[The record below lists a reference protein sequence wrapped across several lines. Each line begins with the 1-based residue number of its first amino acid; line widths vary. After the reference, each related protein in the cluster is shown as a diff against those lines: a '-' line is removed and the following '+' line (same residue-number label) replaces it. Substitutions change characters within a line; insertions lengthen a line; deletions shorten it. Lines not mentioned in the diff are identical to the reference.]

1 MSEQHG
7 QNQHHTATHPA
18 PASQLEKN
26 AALPKPPKTPKPKP
40 PVKKRS
46 GIILEVDYII
56 KNDET
61 RVRLQMKG
69 KRLYY
74 LYDRYEPY
82 FYLDAPASKIP
93 ELMKASALHRGM
105 RIHAIRFEEVEREVE
120 GKKRKVLK
128 VIAKHPPEVPDLRTA
143 FKDLHAWEYNIIFGR
158 RYMMDKGLSP
168 LSRLTYER
176 QGRRLIKIIGQK
188 EANPTFRTMT
198 FDIET
203 YNPLGAPRPLQD
215 PCIMISYSM
224 DTKNGKVLTYKSMK
238 DKPFVTD
245 CISEK
250 GMLERFGQVLHELD
264 PEVIAGYNS
273 TQFDLPYLQ
282 TRADALRTPLKMG
295 RDGSSFKVRK
305 RGMRDVARI
314 QGRIYVDLFPL
325 LRFLS
330 FIGAVKIS
338 RFTLE
343 NAYAEM
349 TGHKSVLKEQM
360 DRLDIYKM
368 WDDPHRIGQLAE
380 YSQGD
385 AHITWELTQ
394 LVLPL
399 ELEMARVT
407 RLSPS
412 DVVGATSSQLVESL
426 LMHEAVARGA
436 IVPNKPNEE
445 EAKARELNPIQGAYV
460 RTPPPGIYENMV
472 VFDFRG
478 LYPSI
483 ITAHNI
489 DPFTQNCDCCRT
501 DGYVS
506 PTGARFCKRH
516 RGLIPEVLA
525 KVMKARAELKDK
537 LKKLD
542 PASDEYRAMFARQQ
556 SLKILANS
564 YYGYLAFS
572 RSRYYSRSAAESVTA
587 WGRQFITQTGESA
600 EKAGF
605 RLLYQDTDS
614 CFLLMDNKKKEDVL
628 TWMKEVNT
636 SLPHGMEL
644 ELEAFYPRGVF
655 VSKKVTGSAANNTDK
670 TTGAKKKYALMDEKG
685 RIKIRGFELVRR
697 DWSVIARET
706 QRKVL
711 EAILKDGS
719 KERAVAIVREVVN
732 EIRGGKMPL
741 EKFAI
746 ETQLVKP
753 LDKYEVMSPELAA
766 ALKHNRRGKGERM
779 GQSSVVR
786 YVITRSGSGVGTEL
800 SAHSGEAV
808 KSKTKTAPGTT
819 AARMGSSKTSTGK
832 TKSTKTPK
840 ASKTSVSEKAE
851 LLEYAKDYDPDYYI
865 DHQIIP
871 TVLKIL
877 KELGVEEEDLKRGG
891 KQQGLDAFF

>member
-1 MSEQHG
+1 MAE
-7 QNQHHTATHPA
+7 NKA
-18 PASQLEKN
+18 
-26 AALPKPPKTPKPKP
+26 PKPKP

-46 GIILEVDYII
+46 GVLLEADYVIR
-56 KNDET
+56 NNET

-69 KRLYY
+69 RRLYY

-82 FYLDAPASKIP
+82 FYIDAPASKIP
-93 ELMKASALHRGM
+93 ELMKAGVLHRGM
-105 RIHAIRFEEVEREVE
+105 RIHAMRMEEVEREVE
-120 GKKRKVLK
+120 GHKRKVLK
-128 VIAKHPPEVPDLRTA
+128 VYARHPPEVPDLRTA
-143 FKDLHAWEYNIIFGR
+143 FKEYHAWEYGIIFGR
-158 RYMMDKGLSP
+158 RYMMDKGLAP

-176 QGRRLIKIIGQK
+176 QGRRLLRILKSR

-215 PCIMISYSM
+215 PCIMISYAMSTH
-224 DTKNGKVLTYKSMK
+224 DGKVLTYKSIK
-238 DKPFVTD
+238 DRPFVHD
-245 CISEK
+245 CTSEK
-250 GMLERFGQVLHELD
+250 GMIEKFGEVVAKLD
-264 PEVIAGYNS
+264 PEVLSGYNS

-282 TRADALRTPLKMG
+282 TRADHLKTPLCLG

-305 RGMRDVARI
+305 RGMREVARV

-330 FIGAVKIS
+330 FIGAVKVS

-343 NAYAEM
+343 NAYAEL

-368 WDDPHRIGQLAE
+368 WDDPHRVGPLAD
-380 YSQGD
+380 YAQGD

-426 LMHEAVARGA
+426 LMCEAVARGA
-436 IVPNKPNEE
+436 IVPNKPNDE
-445 EAKARELNPIQGAYV
+445 EAKARELNPIEGAYV
-460 RTPPPGIYENMV
+460 KTPSPGIYENMV

-489 DPFTQNCDCCRT
+489 DPFTLNCSCCKG
-501 DGYVS
+501 DGFVS
-506 PTGARFCKRH
+506 PTGAHFCKKH
-516 RGLIPEVLA
+516 RGLIPDVLA

-537 LKKLD
+537 LKKLE
-542 PASDEYRAMFARQQ
+542 PGSNEYRAMFARQQ
-556 SLKILANS
+556 TLKILANS

-572 RSRYYSRSAAESVTA
+572 RSRYYSRAAAESVTA
-587 WGRQFITQTGESA
+587 WGRQFIMQTGEKA

-605 RLLYQDTDS
+605 KLLYQDTDS
-614 CFLLMDNKKKEDVL
+614 CFLLMGDKKKEEVL
-628 TWMKEVNT
+628 AWMKEVNA
-636 SLPHGMEL
+636 SLPNDMEL

-655 VSKKVTGSAANNTDK
+655 VSKKVTGAASKGGENGGNGAAK
-670 TTGAKKKYALMDEKG
+670 STGAKKKYALIDDKG

-706 QRKVL
+706 QRRVL

-719 KERAVAIVREVVN
+719 KEKAVAIVREVVA
-732 EIRGGKMPL
+732 EIRSGKMPM

-753 LDKYEVMSPELAA
+753 LDKYEIMSPELAA
-766 ALKHNRRGKGERM
+766 ALKHNKRGKGERM
-779 GQSSVVR
+779 GQGSVVR
-786 YVITRSGSGVGTEL
+786 YVITRSGGGVGGEL
-800 SAHSGEAV
+800 SAHSGKEEKKETKA
-808 KSKTKTAPGTT
+808 KAGTSKP
-819 AARMGSSKTSTGK
+819 AAK
-832 TKSTKTPK
+832 PAK
-840 ASKTSVSEKAE
+840 ASKSKSSKNSVSEKAE
-851 LLEYAKDYDPDYYI
+851 LFEYAKDYDPDYYI

-871 TVLKIL
+871 TVLKVL

-891 KQQGLDAFF
+891 KQSGLDAFL

>member
-1 MSEQHG
+1 MEE
-7 QNQHHTATHPA
+7 N
-18 PASQLEKN
+18 
-26 AALPKPPKTPKPKP
+26 KPLQQTPSKAPKPKA

-46 GIILEVDYII
+46 GVLLETDYII
-56 KNDET
+56 KNNET

-93 ELMKASALHRGM
+93 ELMKSSVLHRGL
-105 RIHAIRFEEVEREVE
+105 RITAAHMEEVEREVE

-128 VIAKHPPEVPDLRTA
+128 VYAHHPPEVPDLRTA
-143 FKDLHAWEYNIIFGR
+143 FKDYHAWEYNIIFGR
-158 RYMMDKGLSP
+158 RYMMDKGLAP

-176 QGRRLIKIIGQK
+176 QGKRLLKILK
-188 EANPTFRTMT
+188 TAEANPTFRTMT

-203 YNPLGAPRPLQD
+203 YNPLGAPRAAQD
-215 PCIMISYSM
+215 PCIMISYATSM
-224 DTKNGKVLTYKSMK
+224 HDGKVLTYKSIK
-238 DKPFVTD
+238 DRPFVKD

-250 GMLERFGQVLHELD
+250 GMIEEFGRVMDKVD
-264 PEVIAGYNS
+264 PEVLSGYNS

-282 TRADALRTPLKMG
+282 TRADHLRTPLHLG
-295 RDGSSFKVRK
+295 RDGSTFKVRK
-305 RGMRDVARI
+305 RGIREVARV

-330 FIGAVKIS
+330 FIGAVKVS

-343 NAYAEM
+343 NAYAEL

-368 WDDPHRIGQLAE
+368 WDDPHRVGPLAD
-380 YSQGD
+380 YAQGD

-426 LMHEAVARGA
+426 LMCEAVARGA
-436 IVPNKPNEE
+436 IVPNKPTDE
-445 EAKARELNPIQGAYV
+445 EAKARELNPIEGAYV
-460 RTPPPGIYENMV
+460 KTPSPGIYENMV

-483 ITAHNI
+483 IIAHNI
-489 DPFTQNCDCCRT
+489 DPFTLNCSDCKG
-501 DGYVS
+501 DGYIS
-506 PTGARFCKRH
+506 PTGAHFCKKH
-516 RGLIPEVLA
+516 RGLIPDVLA

-537 LKKLD
+537 LKKLE
-542 PASDEYRAMFARQQ
+542 PGSDEYRAMFARQQ
-556 SLKILANS
+556 TLKILANS

-587 WGRQFITQTGESA
+587 WGRQFIMQTGEKA

-605 RLLYQDTDS
+605 KLLYQDTDS
-614 CFLLMDNKKKEDVL
+614 CFLLMGDKKKEDVL
-628 TWMKEVNT
+628 EWMKHVNAD
-636 SLPHGMEL
+636 LPHGMEL

-655 VSKKVTGSAANNTDK
+655 VSKKVTGAVGTNSDSAAK
-670 TTGAKKKYALMDEKG
+670 TTGAKKKYALIDDKG

-706 QRKVL
+706 QRRVL

-719 KERAVAIVREVVN
+719 KERAVAIVREVVA
-732 EIRGGKMPL
+732 EIRAGKMPL

-766 ALKHNRRGKGERM
+766 ALKHNKRGKGERM
-779 GQSSVVR
+779 GQGSVVR
-786 YVITRSGSGVGTEL
+786 YVITRSGGGHGTEL
-800 SAHSGEAV
+800 SAHSGKEEKKKTGAKPAAKPTKSAS
-808 KSKTKTAPGTT
+808 KSK
-819 AARMGSSKTSTGK
+819 S
-832 TKSTKTPK
+832 
-840 ASKTSVSEKAE
+840 SKTSVSDKAE

-891 KQQGLDAFF
+891 KQSGLESFF